1 MSVICHSRAGGNLVL
16 YLLDPRIKSGN
27 DTSELTIDIS

>member
-16 YLLDPRIKSGN
+16 YLLDLRLRED
-27 DTSELTIDIS
+27 DTTELTIDIL

>member
-16 YLLDPRIKSGN
+16 YLLDPRLRED
-27 DTSELTIDIS
+27 DTTELTIDIL